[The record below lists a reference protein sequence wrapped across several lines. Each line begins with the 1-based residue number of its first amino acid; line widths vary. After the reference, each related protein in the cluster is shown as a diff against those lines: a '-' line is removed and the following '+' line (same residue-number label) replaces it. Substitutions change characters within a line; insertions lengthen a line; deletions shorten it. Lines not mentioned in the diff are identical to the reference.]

1 MILVK
6 IHLLIYYFLSA
17 AMKKS
22 QITKVQVQQR
32 IQALP
37 KKSKYL
43 SREEIKQRIEA
54 VAALNLPIHSKN
66 ALRR

>member
-1 MILVK
+1 
-6 IHLLIYYFLSA
+6 
-17 AMKKS
+17 MKKS

-43 SREEIKQRIEA
+43 TKDEIRQRIELLA
-54 VAALNLPIHSKN
+54 TLSPPN
-66 ALRR
+66 ALRG

>member
-6 IHLLIYYFLSA
+6 IQFLIYYFLSA

-22 QITKVQVQQR
+22 QITKEQIQQR

-43 SREEIKQRIEA
+43 TKDEIRQRIELLA
-54 VAALNLPIHSKN
+54 TLSPPN
-66 ALRR
+66 ALRG